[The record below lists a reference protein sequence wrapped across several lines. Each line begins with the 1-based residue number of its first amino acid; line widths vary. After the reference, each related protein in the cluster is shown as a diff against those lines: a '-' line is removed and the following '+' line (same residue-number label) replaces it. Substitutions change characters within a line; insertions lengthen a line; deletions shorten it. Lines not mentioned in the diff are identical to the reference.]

1 MKQVYVL
8 TWDYDSFEEIEG
20 VTTDEAIAK
29 RWEKYFGQSST
40 KVDLIEND
48 EQYEEFLNT

>member
-1 MKQVYVL
+1 ML
-8 TWDYDSFEEIEG
+8 TWGYDNFDETEG
-20 VTTDEAIAK
+20 VTTDETIAMK
-29 RWEKYFGQSST
+29 WEKCFGRCI